1 MRVSSFGILGIAL
14 GLATPATAQTVK
26 QGTWTGTLN
35 LSTGS
40 QIEVEFTVQGEG
52 ESLQIV
58 MKTVNGPPQPVTDV
72 ELSDKA
78 MSFTW
83 GAFACSL
90 ERKGKSK
97 YEGECGGAAD
107 AQLSLEAPTR
117 RSSGSNDVVTG
128 EQLVETQHTT
138 LYEAIRQLRPQWLRP
153 RAGSSRMSGERP
165 EVNVYLG
172 GTLMGTV
179 DFLRSLDPRN
189 VAELRVYSASDAT
202 TIFGT
207 GNMGGAIAIT
217 RR

>member
-1 MRVSSFGILGIAL
+1 MRVSSFGVLGIAL

-26 QGTWTGTLN
+26 QGTWTGTLH

-72 ELSDKA
+72 KASDKA

-83 GAFACSL
+83 GAFTCSL

-97 YEGECGGAAD
+97 YDGECGGAAD

-117 RSSGSNDVVTG
+117 RSSGSNNVVTG
-128 EQLVETQHTT
+128 EQLVETQHTN
-138 LYEAIRQLRPQWLRP
+138 LYEALSQLRPWWLRP
-153 RAGSSRMSGERP
+153 RGVRNLDGNIG
-165 EVNVYLG
+165 VNVYIENQRV
-172 GTLMGTV
+172 TV
-179 DFLRSLDPRN
+179 DFWRALDPKTVRE
-189 VAELRVYSASDAT
+189 VRRYTSSEAT

-207 GNMGGAIAIT
+207 SHMGGAIVIT
-217 RR
+217 QR